1 MAKYFRPK
9 LESLFNPLNF
19 SNQTIEYKDVTTT
32 FENTSSIN
40 LISDDITD
48 YLTIKDSLIKQN
60 NDELSITTDDGY
72 ALHINNNKATSGD
85 V

>member
-19 SNQTIEYKDVTTT
+19 SNQTIEYKDITTT

-48 YLTIKDSLIKQN
+48 YL
-60 NDELSITTDDGY
+60 
-72 ALHINNNKATSGD
+72 NNNQRFVDKINR
-85 V
+85 